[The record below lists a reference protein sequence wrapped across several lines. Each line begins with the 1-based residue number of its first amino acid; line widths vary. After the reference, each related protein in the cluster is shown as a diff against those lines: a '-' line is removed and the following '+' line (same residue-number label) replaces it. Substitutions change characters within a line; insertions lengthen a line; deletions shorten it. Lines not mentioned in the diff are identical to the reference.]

1 MDSSETVLINSVLW
15 DSLTAGKQG
24 VKKKRKHVTPGGSVT
39 ADKHR
44 VCGTHKAVQMTYRD
58 ALDPDVR
65 VQREAVGRGV
75 VSRQLGSEAK
85 HRHALL
91 QIVARY
97 HSAQGLDGVEVLVGL
112 SHTQGLLMTG
122 RCCTSQRDKTAKRQ
136 VALG

>member
-1 MDSSETVLINSVLW
+1 M
-15 DSLTAGKQG
+15 
-24 VKKKRKHVTPGGSVT
+24 T

-44 VCGTHKAVQMTYRD
+44 VCGTQKAVQMTYRD

-97 HSAQGLDGVEVLVGL
+97 HSAQGLDGVQVLVGL
-112 SHTQGLLMTG
+112 SHTHKDYF
-122 RCCTSQRDKTAKRQ
+122 RSCVRVEVD
-136 VALG
+136 VLGCPS

>member
-1 MDSSETVLINSVLW
+1 M
-15 DSLTAGKQG
+15 
-24 VKKKRKHVTPGGSVT
+24 T

-44 VCGTHKAVQMTYRD
+44 VCGTQKAVQMTYRD

-97 HSAQGLDGVEVLVGL
+97 HSAQGLDGVQVLVGL
-112 SHTQGLLMTG
+112 SHTRKDYFRSCVRVEVDVLGLSLIHI
-122 RCCTSQRDKTAKRQ
+122 
-136 VALG
+136 